1 MEAVS
6 AVACGKAPVAG
17 RLPGSEAVGPGV
29 GVGRGGRGRGF
40 GDWHGGGALRGAP
53 ARACAGA
60 VRW

>member
-29 GVGRGGRGRGF
+29 GVG
-40 GDWHGGGALRGAP
+40 GGGAGGGGSGCKFSQYVRGFHT
-53 ARACAGA
+53 
-60 VRW
+60 